1 MVLGMDDIARR
12 LSDALREET
21 ARLFPAVQRRLA
33 ELSRRRL
40 AAARRRQQSPRA
52 ATGTNRRRD
61 VATVT
66 ALPVAHAR
74 RRAA

>member
-21 ARLFPAVQRRLA
+21 ARLFPGAQRRLA
-33 ELSRRRL
+33 ELSKRRL
-40 AAARRRQQSPRA
+40 AAARRRQQPR
-52 ATGTNRRRD
+52 TKQRRAH

-66 ALPVAHAR
+66 ALPVADKR
-74 RRAA
+74 GRAA